1 MKKILFCISLFV
13 FGLSTVYC
21 DCTDSDVEQYKK
33 EASSINVSYE
43 RDKDATDAF
52 DAPVYDAY
60 IVTIKNL
67 YDNYYIEDNKS
78 GIKIGKDYLYEGETA
93 ENNTYVSDALSSGVK
108 KLKVYHNGCSTVIKT
123 IELKLPVYNVYNE
136 DPLCDN
142 VNKSNVKVCD
152 KWLENQITYEE
163 FYNEVSKY
171 KEENN
176 TNKNF
181 TNNVLD
187 FFKNNYITV
196 IVAVLIFA
204 LIVVLASVIKKKR
217 PVV

>member
-33 EASSINVSYE
+33 EVSSINVSYK
-43 RDKDATDAF
+43 RDKDAVDAF
-52 DAPVYDAY
+52 DAPVYDSY

-67 YDNYYIEDNKS
+67 YDNYYIEDNES
-78 GIKIGKDYLYEGETA
+78 GIKIGKDYLYEGETS
-93 ENNTYVSDALSSGVK
+93 ENNTYVSDAITSGVK
-108 KLKVYHNGCSTVIKT
+108 KLKVYHNGCSNVIKT
-123 IELKLPVYNVYNE
+123 IELKLPVYNVYSE

-142 VNKSNVKVCD
+142 VDKSRVKVCD
-152 KWLENQITYEE
+152 KWLENQITYEK

-196 IVAVLIFA
+196 IFAVLIFA
-204 LIVVLASVIKKKR
+204 GIVVLTSVIKKKR
-217 PVV
+217 PII

>member
-33 EASSINVSYE
+33 EASSINVSYK
-43 RDKDATDAF
+43 RYKDAVDAF

-67 YDNYYIEDNKS
+67 YDNYYIEDSKS
-78 GIKIGKDYLYEGETA
+78 EIRIGKDYLYEGETTD
-93 ENNTYVSDALSSGVK
+93 NNTYVSDAIASGVN

-142 VNKSNVKVCD
+142 VDKSETKVCD
-152 KWLENQITYEE
+152 KWLEDSINYEQ
-163 FYNEVSKY
+163 FYTEVRKY
-171 KEENN
+171 KKDNGN
-176 TNKNF
+176 RNF
-181 TNNVLD
+181 VSSILD

-196 IVAVLIFA
+196 IVAVLIFVG
-204 LIVVLASVIKKKR
+204 IVVLTSVIKKKR

>member
-33 EASSINVSYE
+33 EASSINVSYK
-43 RDKDATDAF
+43 RDKDAMDVF
-52 DAPVYDAY
+52 DAPIYDAY

-67 YDNYYIEDNKS
+67 YDNYYIEDSKS
-78 GIKIGKDYLYEGETA
+78 EIRIGKDYLYEGETA
-93 ENNTYVSDALSSGVK
+93 ENNTYVSDAIASGVN

-123 IELKLPVYNVYNE
+123 IELKLPVYNIYND

-142 VNKSNVKVCD
+142 VDKSKTKICD
-152 KWLENQITYEE
+152 KWLEDSINYEQ
-163 FYNEVSKY
+163 FYTEVSKY
-171 KEENN
+171 KKENE
-176 TNKNF
+176 NKNF
-181 TNNVLD
+181 VSSILD

-196 IVAVLIFA
+196 IVAVLIFVV
-204 LIVVLASVIKKKR
+204 IVVLTSVIKKKR